1 MDNEPV
7 KTIFL
12 IGSIG
17 AGKSTALEFFQ
28 SKGAHTLS
36 ADAVVHHLYETDI
49 KLIDSIAELL
59 GSDVVHNGAI
69 DRATLGAK
77 LLMHPE
83 QMQMLE
89 RLVHPVV
96 RQYVQRVIETSNA
109 EVFVYELPISRPST
123 DYSLADAVI
132 LLNANPSVRVQRIQS
147 RGFSPDDAQARLDLH
162 PEPFVPSHLPLY
174 EVQNDGT
181 KADLDTQLASI
192 WESITH
198 D

>member
-12 IGSIG
+12 VGSIG

-36 ADAVVHHLYETDI
+36 ADSVVHHLYETDME
-49 KLIDSIAELL
+49 LIDSIAELL

-83 QMQMLE
+83 QVQKLE
-89 RLVHPVV
+89 LLVHPVV

-109 EVFVYELPISRPST
+109 KVFVYELPISRPST

-132 LLNANPSVRVQRIQS
+132 LLNASTSARLQRIQD
-147 RGFSPDDAQARLDLH
+147 RGFSLAEAQARLDLH
-162 PEPFVPSHLPLY
+162 PAPFVPSHLPLY

-181 KADLDTQLASI
+181 KAELDSQLASI
-192 WESITH
+192 WELIAH